1 MPTAD
6 AITTISTSVSAT
18 AASATGRATIGANV
32 ATGADSFG
40 AVLDRAGVALSQR
53 DVLETDAVAGA
64 IAENVVNDASLAF
77 AGVAAFPLALLQTI
91 PGLLPAAVNL
101 SQTADEAASAALPEI
116 EADPTD
122 EAAATTTASQFVDP
136 FAFFRNGTL
145 SVTTNPASTNPV
157 TTNPSPGNSREDFQ
171 TPASGTSPGTDSFPS
186 VVPQAEGAEVRGI
199 PAAVADASSPHPR
212 RLPTVPPQVPIVT
225 GLNPS
230 TIPPELAPTEPGANP
245 VAAIAN
251 VSGPRPVAPVDIRT
265 TFPDRLAALANQGEV
280 AAATVASLNR
290 PAAGNFAT
298 DFRVLIGQVALSGGS
313 NFTADSTDFAQSVVG
328 SEPSRS
334 PVELPDNSTT
344 PGTGAFATAT
354 LPVAPQ
360 VSEVPGT
367 PAPTPPAGS
376 SPLSPAVQLSE
387 AIAVHARPL
396 HANESVEFRMRL
408 NPPELGRLDIHLKS
422 SGDRIDGHLIV
433 ANEAIRGMIESQLP
447 ELRQRLEAAGVT
459 VHNLDVSTGSNSGQ
473 QQNPDGRPSPF
484 FQFDD
489 PAAPILPRTRIRS
502 GVPSG
507 SGRLDVTA

>member
-18 AASATGRATIGANV
+18 AASASRSTTGANV

-122 EAAATTTASQFVDP
+122 EAGATTTASQFVDP

-157 TTNPSPGNSREDFQ
+157 TTNFQ

-298 DFRVLIGQVALSGGS
+298 DFRVLIGQVAIPGGS
-313 NFTADSTDFAQSVVG
+313 NFAADPTNIANSIVGAETSRTA
-328 SEPSRS
+328 
-334 PVELPDNSTT
+334 VELPENSTT
-344 PGTGAFATAT
+344 PGTGAFAAAT

-360 VSEVPGT
+360 VSDVPGT
-367 PAPTPPAGS
+367 PAPPPPAGS
-376 SPLSPAVQLSE
+376 SPPSPTVQLSE

-422 SGDRIDGHLIV
+422 FGDRIDGHLIV

-447 ELRQRLEAAGVT
+447 ELRQKLEAAGVT